1 MDEEVPKWVT
11 KPLQKVL
18 VAFKRQGGQGHIADV
33 RQATGAKAGD
43 PYVRKLIA
51 HGLMRQPTR
60 DYVLTRDG
68 YAMANLLI
76 SKGM

>member
-1 MDEEVPKWVT
+1 MGYKAT
-11 KPLQKVL
+11 AKSLGGLQT
-18 VAFKRQGGQGHIADV
+18 ARWTGHIADV
-33 RQATGAKAGD
+33 AQSYGVKAGD

-60 DYVLTRDG
+60 DFYVLTPDA